1 MKGGQIREKTLDGEC
16 AFCSV
21 DLAADNLSC
30 VDATGLTDIGEWMG
44 MSAEVFGKNF
54 ASKEACSRCAEK
66 VGIFRP

>member
-1 MKGGQIREKTLDGEC
+1 MKGGQIRMNVDGKC

-21 DLAADNLSC
+21 DIAADELAC
-30 VDATGLTDIGEWMG
+30 VDAMRLTDIGEWMG